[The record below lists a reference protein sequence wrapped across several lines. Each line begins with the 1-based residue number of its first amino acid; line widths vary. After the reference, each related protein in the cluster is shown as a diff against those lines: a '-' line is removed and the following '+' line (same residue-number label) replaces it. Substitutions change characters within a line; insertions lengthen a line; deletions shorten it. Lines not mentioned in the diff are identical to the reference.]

1 MIKRDDENHPFLFG
15 TFKANEILTKLR
27 KIIYTA
33 NQQVGTLE
41 NIRHYLVI
49 RNGYIRTNF
58 MPKSVVHEN
67 KDSRSRVAK
76 QKDHRELHYVNK
88 KQGNC
93 FCN

>member
-1 MIKRDDENHPFLFG
+1 MKIIPFLFG

-58 MPKSVVHEN
+58 MPKSYM
-67 KDSRSRVAK
+67 KIRT
-76 QKDHRELHYVNK
+76 
-88 KQGNC
+88 QGVG
-93 FCN
+93 